1 MLYPHAKD
9 SVLTPEVF
17 LSPSKEYRCVP
28 FWAWNGKMEKEEL
41 LRQIGIFE
49 KMGMGGV
56 LIHSRC
62 GLQTP
67 YLSDEFM
74 ELALACA
81 DETHRRG
88 MACWLYD
95 EDRWPSGSAGGMATR
110 DRQFAQRY
118 LRFAPVDSKEKRGES
133 SVLLAHYWIG
143 LNQHGELSEYRLL
156 STEERSDHESLWEAS
171 IEISQPQNWYNNQ
184 PYLDV
189 LNPEAVRH
197 F

>member
-81 DETHRRG
+81 D
-88 MACWLYD
+88 
-95 EDRWPSGSAGGMATR
+95 
-110 DRQFAQRY
+110 
-118 LRFAPVDSKEKRGES
+118 
-133 SVLLAHYWIG
+133 
-143 LNQHGELSEYRLL
+143 
-156 STEERSDHESLWEAS
+156 
-171 IEISQPQNWYNNQ
+171 
-184 PYLDV
+184 
-189 LNPEAVRH
+189 
-197 F
+197 